1 MLFNQKAKKQA
12 LEEWLSLC
20 RAGWDLLTPGLPA
33 HKPSHC
39 TPGFRRCGRE
49 GLCGAQSAA
58 PSQWPGLRGQI
69 GVQDFDRTLKS
80 NAGSSEEAQLPKANS
95 VSGDPAP
102 NRLQGSRQE
111 CDFVQNYFGE
121 SCTRVHEF
129 FSMYCK
135 WGIKF
140 NFSFRYLGV
149 KEGDSPVVSD
159 LRIWGEFPFSGMENG
174 VRMAGFSWVQ
184 FPTWTPSD
192 RNREGPEPR
201 GPRVTVAQL
210 GALCSG
216 GSQW

>member
-58 PSQWPGLRGQI
+58 PSQRPGLRGQI

-159 LRIWGEFPFSGMENG
+159 LRIWGSFRSQEW
-174 VRMAGFSWVQ
+174 RMASEWLASPRCSSRPEHHLIAIARGRS
-184 FPTWTPSD
+184 PGD
-192 RNREGPEPR
+192 R
-201 GPRVTVAQL
+201 
-210 GALCSG
+210 
-216 GSQW
+216 GSQWLGWARCVFRW